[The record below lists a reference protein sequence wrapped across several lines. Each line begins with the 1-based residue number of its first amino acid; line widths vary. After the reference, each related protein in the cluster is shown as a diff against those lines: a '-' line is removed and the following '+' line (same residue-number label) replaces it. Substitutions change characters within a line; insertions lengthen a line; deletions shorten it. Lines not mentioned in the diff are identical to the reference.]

1 MVIAENLRN
10 TFKLC
15 LKFLVLNAFAFLHV
29 YVLNDITRL
38 IKLQC
43 SNAMFCKIAFLA
55 SIFISVFMSKTGFN
69 EVYTVY
75 LLSVVIKLKQLF
87 VYF

>member
-1 MVIAENLRN
+1 
-10 TFKLC
+10 
-15 LKFLVLNAFAFLHV
+15 
-29 YVLNDITRL
+29 
-38 IKLQC
+38 
-43 SNAMFCKIAFLA
+43 MFCKIAFLA